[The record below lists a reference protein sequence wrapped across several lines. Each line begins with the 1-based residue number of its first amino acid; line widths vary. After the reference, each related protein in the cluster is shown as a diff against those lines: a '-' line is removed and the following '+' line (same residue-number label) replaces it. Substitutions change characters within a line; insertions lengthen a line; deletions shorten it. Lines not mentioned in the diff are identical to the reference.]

1 MGFASKKKER
11 EIYTPGHNPILYL
24 PARNIEFNAST
35 TQVLFFP
42 FILFFI
48 SFIKKNRCENY
59 ESLTIRCISSLK
71 TQKYNTGQSSTSN
84 GVSLSGH
91 LYWSLVFLI
100 HFHFVLFHI
109 NKRESW
115 LLQRNAQMERKEDL
129 WTFFSDEMTITFRDY
144 AWSKS
149 GVRVSHYSK

>member
-48 SFIKKNRCENY
+48 SFIQKNRCENY
-59 ESLTIRCISSLK
+59 GSLDDPVFSSPK
-71 TQKYNTGQSSTSN
+71 IHIYNVGQSSISN
-84 GVSLSGH
+84 GAFLS
-91 LYWSLVFLI
+91 
-100 HFHFVLFHI
+100 
-109 NKRESW
+109 
-115 LLQRNAQMERKEDL
+115 EDQ
-129 WTFFSDEMTITFRDY
+129 F
-144 AWSKS
+144 
-149 GVRVSHYSK
+149 